1 MQSGFD
7 EEARMN
13 VGRLIGGLICLAAA
27 VLLGVLMVT
36 LPEGKVVFMV
46 GDRNLP
52 IIPVTVLAIL
62 GLGLVV
68 TAWRR

>member
-1 MQSGFD
+1 
-7 EEARMN
+7 MN

>member
-1 MQSGFD
+1 
-7 EEARMN
+7 MN
-13 VGRLIGGLICLAAA
+13 AGRLIGGLICLAAA

-68 TAWRR
+68 TAWRRQGA

>member
-1 MQSGFD
+1 
-7 EEARMN
+7 MN
-13 VGRLIGGLICLAAA
+13 VARLIGGLVCLAAA
-27 VLLGVLMVT
+27 VLLAVLMFT